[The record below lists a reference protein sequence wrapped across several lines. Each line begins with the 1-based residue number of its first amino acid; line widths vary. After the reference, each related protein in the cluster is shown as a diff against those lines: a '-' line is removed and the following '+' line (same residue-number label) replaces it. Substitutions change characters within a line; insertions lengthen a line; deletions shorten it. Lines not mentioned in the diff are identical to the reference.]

1 MRVPQSPGDVQ
12 AVCAAAALTAT
23 RPEHAGRPA
32 ARAMIGAVCDTLR
45 ATGPHAWPRS
55 ATARKSTRAAAVA
68 LSLADLA
75 ARQGDWA
82 TALGLAAA
90 ARVAAWPGRVPVL

>member
-1 MRVPQSPGDVQ
+1 MRVPQSPEAIQ
-12 AVCAAAALTAT
+12 AVCAAVAQTAT
-23 RPEHAGRPA
+23 QPSHAGRPA
-32 ARAMIGAVCDTLR
+32 ARHLIDAVCDTLR

-55 ATARKSTRAAAVA
+55 AAGRRSTRAAALS

-82 TALGLAAA
+82 TAMGLAAA

>member
-1 MRVPQSPGDVQ
+1 MSPEAIQ
-12 AVCAAAALTAT
+12 AVCADVALTAT
-23 RPEHAGRPA
+23 QPGHAGRPA
-32 ARAMIGAVCDTLR
+32 ARHMIDAVCDTLR

-55 ATARKSTRAAAVA
+55 ATARKATRAAALS
-68 LSLADLA
+68 LSLADVA
-75 ARQGDWA
+75 ARNGDWA

>member
-1 MRVPQSPGDVQ
+1 MRVPMSPEAIH
-12 AVCAAAALTAT
+12 AVCADAALTAT
-23 RPEHAGRPA
+23 QAGPRPA
-32 ARAMIGAVCDTLR
+32 ARAVIDAVCDTLR

-55 ATARKSTRAAAVA
+55 AAARKATRAAALS

-75 ARQGDWA
+75 ARNGDWA